1 MNSLTAK
8 NLKMAAYNIT
18 INGVEYSGET
28 ASAKDQYQAFHLAIN
43 SKLILGIEE
52 SFTDKG
58 LVAMLMSMAWS
69 DLQLLDKLLVKDKLT
84 RDSDDVLVAL
94 NLFRDDPANYALL
107 LGRVARENLRGFY
120 SLSGEKSADA
130 GE

>member
-1 MNSLTAK
+1 
-8 NLKMAAYNIT
+8 MAAYNIT